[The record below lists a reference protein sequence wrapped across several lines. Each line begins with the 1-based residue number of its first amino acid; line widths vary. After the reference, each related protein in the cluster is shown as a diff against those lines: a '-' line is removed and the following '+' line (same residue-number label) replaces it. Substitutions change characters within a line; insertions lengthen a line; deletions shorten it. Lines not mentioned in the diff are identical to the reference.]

1 MQSFEEILKPFESK
15 INQKIKEQ
23 KNSSP
28 KEDFMYMN

>member
-23 KNSSP
+23 K
-28 KEDFMYMN
+28 KIQVQKGILCI

>member
-23 KNSSP
+23 KIQVQ
-28 KEDFMYMN
+28 KDFMYMN